1 MQTSGSPMLLWGSF
15 LSVCFV
21 MLVSVLSFYTIFYFI
36 IIKERIGSWVSGKVV
51 RILYELRDE
60 KL

>member
-1 MQTSGSPMLLWGSF
+1 VQTSGSPMLLWGSF